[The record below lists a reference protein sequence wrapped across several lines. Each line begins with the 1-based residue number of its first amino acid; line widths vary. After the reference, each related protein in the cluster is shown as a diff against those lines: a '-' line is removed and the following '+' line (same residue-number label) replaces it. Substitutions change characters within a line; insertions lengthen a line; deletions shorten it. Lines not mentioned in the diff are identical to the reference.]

1 MDEIQVF
8 YPSAERIPAMCL
20 AVPMKL
26 VEMNGPL
33 GVVELGGLR
42 REVGLD
48 LLADVRV
55 GDYLIVHAGYA
66 IEKLDEAEALK
77 TLQLFRDLAG
87 EDEPQP

>member
-1 MDEIQVF
+1 
-8 YPSAERIPAMCL
+8 MCL